1 MINISIFADISIRIL
16 LLTDIAIIQ
25 HCKIHI
31 VHKNT
36 NNMETITLKSKKV
49 VLPSAT
55 LREMTPG
62 MRVKLSTNEVKT
74 TTLRM
79 TASKLKKEGYL
90 FRVSD
95 KGLINETIVECLKTP
110 ML

>member
-1 MINISIFADISIRIL
+1 
-16 LLTDIAIIQ
+16 
-25 HCKIHI
+25 
-31 VHKNT
+31 
-36 NNMETITLKSKKV
+36 METTTLKFKKI

-55 LREMTPG
+55 LRVMKPG
-62 MRVKLSTNEVKT
+62 MSLKISTEEVKT
-74 TTLRM
+74 SILRM

-110 ML
+110 EL

>member
-1 MINISIFADISIRIL
+1 
-16 LLTDIAIIQ
+16 
-25 HCKIHI
+25 
-31 VHKNT
+31 
-36 NNMETITLKSKKV
+36 METFTLKSKKI

-55 LREMTPG
+55 LREMKAG
-62 MRVKLSTNEVKT
+62 MRVKLPTSEVKT

-95 KGLINETIVECLKTP
+95 KGLINETIVECIKTP
-110 ML
+110 LL